1 MPQYQVFSICK
12 NTIKYGTAVL
22 NPVKMDN
29 VSETLR
35 ENLKGLPENYV
46 VMVVSDSNT
55 YLETNLAI
63 LKGLIAEGNTI
74 IFVTMIRP
82 AAVLAQLFDLNSID
96 KSKVY
101 IVDCVSTLTQQYIK
115 HTEHEVYVQPNNLS
129 AIAMAV
135 NEMALSLEGKKIVI
149 FDSPSTLMVYNSLNE
164 IMKFA
169 LFITSKIRLE
179 NLKGILLSVQEDMS
193 SEILNGL
200 RHVSDKVINLNK

>member
-1 MPQYQVFSICK
+1 
-12 NTIKYGTAVL
+12 
-22 NPVKMDN
+22 MDN